1 MSTHPRNTVLLAT
14 DQQRSVLSAL
24 KAHEPH
30 PIAYSPYGHRPA
42 ENVLLSLLGFN
53 GEPPDPLTGCYHLG
67 NGYRQFNP
75 VLMRFNSPDSWS
87 PFGGGGLNAYA
98 YCGGDPVGRVDPSG
112 HAFGFLKAIG
122 RNLGLRTSAKA
133 KYADRMN
140 DLPSNKLKAS
150 SLFTDER
157 LIKSAKL
164 GEPSLTHE
172 LRYLEK
178 TNSLHLARFVENDK
192 FSFTSLIKINSRS
205 RPLSQETLISITPNQ
220 DLKTLDPKTFQYV
233 ADLQKK
239 IKTYGGLSNVE
250 INETLHPIL
259 QQQNAAL
266 RTRLDNYRNE
276 PRSKSDPNRFLY
288 RSGGGG

>member
-1 MSTHPRNTVLLAT
+1 MSTHSRNTVLLAT

-30 PIAYSPYGHRPA
+30 PFAYSPYGYRPA

-53 GEPPDPLTGCYHLG
+53 GESPDPLTGWYHLG

-87 PFGGGGLNAYA
+87 PFGEGDLNAYV
-98 YCGGDPVGRVDPSG
+98 YCVGDPVGRVDPSG

-133 KYADRMN
+133 KYADSMN
-140 DLPSNKLKAS
+140 DLPSNKFKAS

-164 GEPSLTHE
+164 GESSFTYE
-172 LRYLEK
+172 LKYLEK
-178 TNSLHLARFVENDK
+178 TNSLHLARHVENDK

-205 RPLSQETLISITPNQ
+205 HPLSRETLISITPSQN
-220 DLKTLDPKTFQYV
+220 LKTLDPKTFQYV
-233 ADLQKK
+233 DDIQKE
-239 IKTYGGLSNVE
+239 IRTHGGLSNVE
-250 INETLHPIL
+250 INETLHPII
-259 QQQNAAL
+259 QQQNKA
-266 RTRLDNYRNE
+266 TRARLEHIRNQ
-276 PRSKSDPNRFLY
+276 PRAKSDPNRHLY